1 MNKTQNTQTTK
12 IDAYDAALAEENKKL
27 GRAANAR
34 RSLIRGDRWSRCL
47 NSDVLKR
54 SMAR

>member
-1 MNKTQNTQTTK
+1 MNKTQNNQTTK

>member
-1 MNKTQNTQTTK
+1 MNKNQTTTTK

-34 RSLIRGDRWSRCL
+34 RSLIRGDRWNRCL
-47 NSDVLKR
+47 NSEVLKR

>member
-1 MNKTQNTQTTK
+1 MNKQVNNTQ
-12 IDAYDAALAEENKKL
+12 IDAYDRALAEENLKQ

-34 RSLIRGDRWSRCL
+34 RSLIRGERWNRCL

>member
-1 MNKTQNTQTTK
+1 MNNTNTQNTK

-34 RSLIRGDRWSRCL
+34 RSLIASRW
-47 NSDVLKR
+47 
-54 SMAR
+54 